1 MLLPLCMRGSIH
13 AVFLPLSELS
23 PTFLRMIFDDG
34 CKLVNDCARGPAIA
48 GLEQQ
53 VDGTIAPGVNL
64 QARHQ
69 VGAQLSYGS

>member
-1 MLLPLCMRGSIH
+1 
-13 AVFLPLSELS
+13 
-23 PTFLRMIFDDG
+23 MIFDDG